1 MTFNELSS
9 QQHTLSLVKTMN
21 AMLEYYDFLKD
32 AVVFDIDDLTF
43 NKYGGYNVDNL
54 LKINGTDGFY
64 LLRKISNYECTFLY
78 AQLYKVTIV

>member
-1 MTFNELSS
+1 MTFKELSS
-9 QQHTLSLVKTMN
+9 CQHTLHLARTMN

-54 LKINGTDGFY
+54 VKINGIDGFY
-64 LLRKISNYECTFLY
+64 LLRKITNYECSFLY
-78 AQLYKVTIV
+78 AQLYKVIIL